1 VNEQYQKY
9 KNSSITLL
17 TASRVNLQTPIV

>member
-9 KNSSITLL
+9 KNSSITSL